1 MSARFAQGGTIDHTV
16 VDVVHGPMAPPMSEL
31 AVGELARLERVT
43 CSYGPDPVL
52 VNVDLSVGADQFMGI
67 VGPSGSG
74 KTTLLKVL
82 LGTVAPIAGS
92 MRRRPGLRVGY
103 VPQVETVNWS
113 FPVTVSECVLM
124 ARTRGR
130 ILPWRSRAE
139 QAEVDEILDRLGI
152 AALSDRHIRRLSG
165 GQQQRVFIARALLGR
180 PHLLLMDEP
189 TSGVDVRTRHEVLHL
204 LDDLHHDGLAV
215 ILTTHDLNGIASHL
229 PHLVCLN
236 VEVIGDGAPRDVLRP
251 GVLERTYGARMEI
264 LEHGGMP
271 IVVDD
276 YASHDNVIGLRRT
289 GA

>member
-1 MSARFAQGGTIDHTV
+1 MTTPG
-16 VDVVHGPMAPPMSEL
+16 
-31 AVGELARLERVT
+31 VGELVALDRVT
-43 CSYGPDPVL
+43 CAYGPDPVL
-52 VNVDLSVGADQFMGI
+52 VNVDLSIGADHYTGI

-74 KTTLLKVL
+74 KTTLLRVL
-82 LGTVAPIAGS
+82 LGTVTPLAGS
-92 MRRRPGLRVGY
+92 VRRRPGLRIGY
-103 VPQVETVNWS
+103 VPQVETVDWN

-124 ARTRGR
+124 ARTSGR
-130 ILPWRSRAE
+130 VLPWRSRSE
-139 QAEVDEILDRLGI
+139 RAEVDEILDRLGI
-152 AALSDRHIRRLSG
+152 GALSGRHVRRLSG

-189 TSGVDVRTRHEVLHL
+189 TSGVDVRTRHDVLHL

-215 ILTTHDLNGIASHL
+215 VLTTHDLNGIASHL

-236 VEVIGDGAPRDVLRP
+236 TEVIGAGAPREVLTAD
-251 GVLERTYGARMEI
+251 VLERTYGARMEI

-276 YASHDNVIGLRRT
+276 YASHDNVVGLRRK